1 MFATNLKHVRGA
13 ISKRNDHPMIMKNV
27 HDIMQPSETYSPVSI
42 EIHVSIIWKLVNI
55 AHS

>member
-42 EIHVSIIWKLVNI
+42 EIHVSII
-55 AHS
+55 